1 MKKQILLSL
10 VCLMASMVYADNIK
24 LALPT
29 PLVAA
34 GSAPCNP
41 MEINMVRGELRNAFA
56 SKAGYQVLTRDVDAI
71 MKEQGFQQSGL
82 VDDAQRKKM
91 GIMMGAQYI
100 CAATITKYGTQL
112 YIEAYLTDIE
122 TGQMTNPASQYVNIK
137 NENYSMLPGACNM
150 LAEKMLGE
158 ISGKGDSDASTQ
170 GAQSRYQDQ
179 YTTPAPAYNNTQSYN
194 SAPSYGGGYS
204 AAGSSVDVHWSINSR
219 PQGADIYWRVISKTP
234 EVKNQNSKYLETT
247 PYEGTETLN
256 IPGLTRANAGNVQ
269 IEIKVEKNGY
279 YTQTKKFNLASLM
292 DEGDVS
298 IMFKLVAEE

>member
-1 MKKQILLSL
+1 M
-10 VCLMASMVYADNIK
+10 VCLMAVMIYADNIK

-29 PLVAA
+29 PLVAD

-56 SKAGYQVLTRDVDAI
+56 SKPGYQVLTRDVDAI

-100 CAATITKYGTQL
+100 CSATITKYGTQL

-122 TGQMTNPASQYVNIK
+122 TGQMTNPASQYINIK
-137 NENYSMLPGACNM
+137 NENYSMLPNACNM

-158 ISGKGDSDASTQ
+158 ISGKGESSSSAQAS
-170 GAQSRYQDQ
+170 QSRPQEQ
-179 YTTPAPAYNNTQSYN
+179 YSAPAPAYNNSPSYHN
-194 SAPSYGGGYS
+194 APSYS
-204 AAGSSVDVHWSINSR
+204 GSYGATSSSIDVHWSINSR

-256 IPGLTRANAGNVQ
+256 IPGLTRENAGNVQ

-279 YTQTKKFNLASLM
+279 YTQTKKFNLSSLM

-298 IMFKLVAEE
+298 IMFKLVPEE